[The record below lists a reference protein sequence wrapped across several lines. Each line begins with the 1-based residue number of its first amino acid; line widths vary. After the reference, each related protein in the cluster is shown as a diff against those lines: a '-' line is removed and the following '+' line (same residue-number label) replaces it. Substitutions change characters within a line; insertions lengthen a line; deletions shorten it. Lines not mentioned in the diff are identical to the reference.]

1 MLAAEYDYVILD
13 SAPVLPVADS
23 VALARVVD
31 GVLVVDA
38 GQPGVGA

>member
-1 MLAAEYDYVILD
+1 MIID

-31 GVLVVDA
+31 GVLVVA
-38 GQPGVGA
+38 QAEPGVGA